1 MMKSLVRLLET
12 DVGFRTERL
21 LTMDVSLAG
30 EKYTSGE
37 NQAAFFEQVL
47 QRLESLPVR
56 ALGGRDRGPADDAEL
71 DCGTGSRFRDLI
83 QDKAGQTIMP

>member
-1 MMKSLVRLLET
+1 MMKSLVNLLET

-37 NQAAFFEQVL
+37 NQAAFYEQVL
-47 QRLESLPVR
+47 HRLESLPSVLSVAATVDLPMTRNWTVERVR
-56 ALGGRDRGPADDAEL
+56 DSGRSSKTRLGSL
-71 DCGTGSRFRDLI
+71 
-83 QDKAGQTIMP
+83 